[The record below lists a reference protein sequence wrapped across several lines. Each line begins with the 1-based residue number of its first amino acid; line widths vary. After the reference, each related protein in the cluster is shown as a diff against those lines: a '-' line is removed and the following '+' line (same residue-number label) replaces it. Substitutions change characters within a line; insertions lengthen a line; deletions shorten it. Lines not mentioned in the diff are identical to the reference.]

1 MNFTRA
7 VLLVLAATPVPASA
21 WWWGSA
27 AKEVDPDCKTQTGL
41 RGWLCKLSF
50 SVPHEEFDV
59 GDGEEAFHIILYGLT
74 CQNLQ
79 LGQVTTSVVSAPTD
93 ATYTLAIDGIGI
105 DCKTNNTGPD
115 GAGFDFKQKKFP
127 YVGGHGTAD
136 VKISGV
142 SISTG
147 IVLTIDK
154 NNHTATAAAQVSGAS
169 MKIDDIDISL
179 HGS

>member
-1 MNFTRA
+1 MKATHA
-7 VLLVLAATPVPASA
+7 ALLVLAATPVPASG

-27 AKEVDPDCKTQTGL
+27 AREVDPDCKTQTGL

-79 LGQVTTSVVSAPTD
+79 LGQVTTSVVSAPTA

-105 DCKTNNTGPD
+105 DCKTNNTRSPTNPHGY
-115 GAGFDFKQKKFP
+115 GFDFKQKKFP
-127 YVGGHGTAD
+127 FVGGHGTAD
-136 VKISGV
+136 VTISKV
-142 SISTG
+142 SINTG

-154 NNHTATAAAQVSGAS
+154 NNHTATPAPR
-169 MKIDDIDISL
+169 
-179 HGS
+179 

>member
-1 MNFTRA
+1 MKATW
-7 VLLVLAATPVPASA
+7 LLVLAAAPAPVSG

-27 AKEVDPDCKTQTGL
+27 AREVDPDCKGQTGL

-50 SVPHEEFDV
+50 SVPKEEFDI

-74 CQNLQ
+74 CSNLQ
-79 LGQVTTSVVSAPTD
+79 LGQVTTSVVSASTK
-93 ATYTLAIDGIGI
+93 ATYKLSIDDIGI
-105 DCKTNNTGPD
+105 DCQTNNTGPH
-115 GAGFDFKQKKFP
+115 GAGFDFRQKKFP

-136 VKISGV
+136 ATISGV

-147 IVLTIDK
+147 IVLTIDP
-154 NNHTATAAAQVSGAS
+154 NNHTATAAAQVSDAS
-169 MKIDDIDISL
+169 MKIDKIDISL